1 MPVIVNS
8 SGKKRITASMVSDFK
23 LSVNVYSSLLIKCPL
38 SLILYF
44 FFNRIQVF
52 LNLL

>member
-8 SGKKRITASMVSDFK
+8 SGKKRITARMVSDFK
-23 LSVNVYSSLLIKCPL
+23 LSVNVYSSLLIIFTPFI
-38 SLILYF
+38 ILYF
-44 FFNRIQVF
+44 FNRIHI